1 MYNIIKS
8 KRKKGWHILITPPL
22 NKNDIER

>member
-8 KRKKGWHILITPPL
+8 KWKKGWHILITPPL